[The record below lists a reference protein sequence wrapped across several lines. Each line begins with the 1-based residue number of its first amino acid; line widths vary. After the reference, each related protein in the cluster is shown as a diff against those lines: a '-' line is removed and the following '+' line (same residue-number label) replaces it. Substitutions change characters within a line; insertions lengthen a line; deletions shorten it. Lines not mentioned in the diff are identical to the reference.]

1 MDILQ
6 IIGIAIVGALLS
18 LILKT
23 YRPEVAL
30 QIALA
35 TGIVIFISIAATLSS
50 AVEAIMA
57 LADKYGIDSGYIGT
71 VIRIIGIAYIC
82 QFTADVCKD
91 AGETAVASKIE
102 FAAKVLMLIYA
113 IPIVDALLQMIISII
128 P

>member
-6 IIGIAIVGALLS
+6 IIGVGIVGALLS
-18 LILKT
+18 LVLRAH
-23 YRPEVAL
+23 RPEIAL
-30 QIALA
+30 QIALT
-35 TGIVIFISIAATLSS
+35 TGIIIFLSIAAMLGS

-57 LADKYGIDSGYIGT
+57 LADKYGIDAGYIGT

-91 AGETAVASKIE
+91 AGESAVASKIE
-102 FAAKVLMLIYA
+102 FAAKVLMLVYA
-113 IPIVDALLQMIISII
+113 IPIVDALLQMIITML